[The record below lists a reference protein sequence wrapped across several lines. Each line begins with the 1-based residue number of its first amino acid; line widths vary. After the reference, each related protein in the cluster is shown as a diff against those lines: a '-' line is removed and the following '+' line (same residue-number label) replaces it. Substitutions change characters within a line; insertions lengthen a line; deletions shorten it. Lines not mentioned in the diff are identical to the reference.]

1 MENRLLRIENITAL
15 EKDHK
20 GHGQQYRRGRGA
32 SMRCSRTER
41 VRLSGIEHVDWEIAE
56 LGELGIAK
64 ETLLAGLLNEWALRS
79 AEVDAVDFRLSGE
92 NSDVLSD
99 RLLFDHGGHA
109 FGNIVSYDVERQL
122 FTQNALI
129 N

>member
-1 MENRLLRIENITAL
+1 
-15 EKDHK
+15 
-20 GHGQQYRRGRGA
+20 
-32 SMRCSRTER
+32 MRCSRTER

-56 LGELGIAK
+56 LDELGIAK

-79 AEVDAVDFRLSGE
+79 AEVDAVDFRLPGE

-99 RLLFDHGGHA
+99 RLLFDRGGQA
-109 FGNIVSYDVERQL
+109 FGNIVSHDVERQL